1 MTKRYE
7 ASVGEQ
13 ESKGFPV
20 YARMSGYAPKTVGY
34 YKTKELAQ
42 KKADA
47 LNKANQMAKGGN
59 MKKGQ
64 AYKMYEITKEG
75 LNGQYSYYSDKQGK
89 TIKADTR
96 EEILREIEKEKKMA
110 KGGKMYAKGGMTEH
124 GLKSGDKIV
133 GKSGTKGVKVYNK
146 QSREAGSINLDSGKR
161 SVSKYEEGGM
171 MAKGG
176 SIKVNLGSGEMDLED
191 AIKMYENKIKSQG
204 RVTNERDENMLKQLK
219 SMRPKMAKGG
229 KTKSKQDPPIIRG
242 YVDDEPYEYGDG
254 GTMNCWCY
262 EIGGL

>member
-1 MTKRYE
+1 MYHKKTM
-7 ASVGEQ
+7 A
-13 ESKGFPV
+13 KGGKM
-20 YARMSGYAPKTVGY
+20 RDNN
-34 YKTKELAQ
+34 LANNYPPYDKITRGDVIAGRLGKDQ
-42 KKADA
+42 MGGK
-47 LNKANQMAKGGN
+47 NKMAKGGN

-110 KGGKMYAKGGMTEH
+110 KGGKMYAKGGLTEH
-124 GLKSGDKIV
+124 GLRTGDSLGRSADNSVIVYPYNKNERGAKVVNLNV
-133 GKSGTKGVKVYNK
+133 GK
-146 QSREAGSINLDSGKR
+146 RID
-161 SVSKYEEGGM
+161 
-171 MAKGG
+171 AKEY
-176 SIKVNLGSGEMDLED
+176 SSMNDK
-191 AIKMYENKIKSQG
+191 
-204 RVTNERDENMLKQLK
+204 ERDKFT
-219 SMRPKMAKGG
+219 KMAKGG

-262 EIGGL
+262 DIGGL